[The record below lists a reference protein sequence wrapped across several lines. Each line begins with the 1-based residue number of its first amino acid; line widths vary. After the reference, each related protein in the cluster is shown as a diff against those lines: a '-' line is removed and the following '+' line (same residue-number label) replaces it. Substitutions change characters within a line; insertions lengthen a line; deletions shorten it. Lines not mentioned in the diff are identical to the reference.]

1 VDLIKKRKFKMSG
14 HISRMKDERLQKTVM
29 SGIVEGIVDVVDEQR
44 EDDPMT

>member
-1 VDLIKKRKFKMSG
+1 
-14 HISRMKDERLQKTVM
+14 MKDERLQKTVM